1 MEWKKK
7 KGCCTFA
14 LFLQLFSLAAAG
26 LHRSDFPP
34 SFLFGTSTSSY
45 QIEGGY
51 LDGNK
56 SLNNWDVFTHLQ
68 GKIKDGSNGDVAA
81 DHYHRYMEDVE
92 LMHSLGVN
100 SYRFSLSWSR
110 ILPSGRF
117 GKTNLDGIKFY
128 NDLID
133 SLLMKGIEPFV
144 TLSHY
149 DIPQE
154 LEDRYGAWLSS
165 EIQKDFEY
173 YAEVCF
179 KAFGDRV
186 KYWSTFNEPN
196 VMVEKGYLTGT
207 YPPSRCSVPVGHCPY
222 GDSDLEPF
230 IAAHNVILSHAAAVD
245 VYKKSYQAQQGGS
258 IGIVISMHWYEP
270 HRDIPVDRLAT
281 ERAQAF
287 QVAWFLDP
295 IVFGEY
301 PPEMRQVLGSRLPTF
316 SSADRRI
323 LLQNKLDFVGVNHYT
338 TEYVKDCMFSPCGL
352 GGIERS
358 NGYRDTTG
366 ERNGLPIGTP
376 TAMPGFYV
384 VPYGMEKMVMYV
396 KERYG
401 DLPMF
406 VTENGFAQASS
417 KNATAKDLLDD
428 SDRAEY
434 LESYL
439 TSLSNAIRKGAD
451 VRGYFAWALVDN
463 FEWLYGYT
471 LRFGLY
477 YVNFNTQ
484 ERVPKLSAKWYK
496 KLLQGSNLQ
505 QKAKINVN
513 RRGISMSIPVQ
524 RL

>member
-1 MEWKKK
+1 MEWCKKK
-7 KGCCTFA
+7 RRFSFA
-14 LFLQLFSLAAAG
+14 LSLQLLLFSLAAG
-26 LHRSDFPP
+26 LDRSDFPP

-68 GKIKDGSNGDVAA
+68 GKIMDDSTGDVAD

-117 GKTNLDGIKFY
+117 GETNSDGIKFY

-133 SLLMKGIEPFV
+133 ALLLKGIEPFV

-165 EIQKDFEY
+165 EIQKDFGY

-196 VMVEKGYLTGT
+196 VMVEKGYQTGT
-207 YPPSRCSVPVGHCPY
+207 YPPSRCSIPVGRCPY
-222 GDSDLEPF
+222 GDSDVEPF
-230 IAAHNVILSHAAAVD
+230 IAAHNVILSHATAVEI
-245 VYKKSYQAQQGGS
+245 YKKSYQAQQGGS
-258 IGIVISMHWYEP
+258 IGIVISMHWLEP
-270 HRDIPVDRLAT
+270 LRDIPVDRWAT
-281 ERAQAF
+281 ERTLSF
-287 QVAWFLDP
+287 EVAWFLDP
-295 IVFGEY
+295 IVYGEY

-316 SSADRRI
+316 SPADMRI
-323 LLQNKLDFVGVNHYT
+323 LQNKLDFVGVNHYT
-338 TEYVKDCMFSPCGL
+338 TEYVKDCLFSPCGL
-352 GGIERS
+352 GGLERS
-358 NGYRDTTG
+358 NGYQETTG

-376 TAMPGFYV
+376 TAMPTFYV
-384 VPYGMEKMVMYV
+384 VPYGMEKMIMYV

-417 KNATAKDLLDD
+417 KDASANDLLND
-428 SDRAEY
+428 SDRVEY
-434 LESYL
+434 LESYI
-439 TSLSNAIRKGAD
+439 TSIKEAMRKGAD
-451 VRGYFAWALVDN
+451 VRGYFTWSLVDN

-471 LRFGLY
+471 LRFGLH

-496 KLLQGSNLQ
+496 KLLQGSNIRQ
-505 QKAKINVN
+505 EVKINVS
-513 RRGISMSIPVQ
+513 RRRISI
-524 RL
+524 